1 MIIHRNN
8 TTETVILSG
17 VGENILVVERRLRS
31 GGRIASHLAAT
42 VARDQRSR
50 WKVVQRGRIQLI
62 MVGSGAQT
70 LLELSYTLSTRLTW
84 LDRKGFA
91 RTRIRSSGDDIVVAT
106 GIYHGIPNARSRASA
121 RAARGATFAIG
132 TAVAARATWAITIG
146 VVTSLTATT
155 TTTTTNDHCT
165 SSRYRQHA
173 HPVHL
178 QIIDR
183 SEENIMTAVL
193 RIPVSPLREREKKK
207 KRNISPS
214 YALLP
219 CNIITI
225 INNRYSSR

>member
-91 RTRIRSSGDDIVVAT
+91 RTRIRSSGDDIVVA
-106 GIYHGIPNARSRASA
+106 SVQ
-121 RAARGATFAIG
+121 F
-132 TAVAARATWAITIG
+132 V
-146 VVTSLTATT
+146 
-155 TTTTTNDHCT
+155 HCN
-165 SSRYRQHA
+165 RKRKIQFW
-173 HPVHL
+173 L
-178 QIIDR
+178 IID
-183 SEENIMTAVL
+183 
-193 RIPVSPLREREKKK
+193 KKK
-207 KRNISPS
+207 KGNVVGTKFSPLHNIH
-214 YALLP
+214 
-219 CNIITI
+219 CNC
-225 INNRYSSR
+225 RP

>member
-31 GGRIASHLAAT
+31 GRRIASYLGAT

-62 MVGSGAQT
+62 MVGSGTQT

-91 RTRIRSSGDDIVVAT
+91 RTRIRGGGDDFVVAT
-106 GIYHGIPNARSRASA
+106 GIYHGIPNTRSRASA
-121 RAARGATFAIG
+121 RTARGATFAIG
-132 TAVAARATWAITIG
+132 TSVAARATGAITIG
-146 VVTSLTATT
+146 VVTFLTA

-183 SEENIMTAVL
+183 STV
-193 RIPVSPLREREKKK
+193 KK
-207 KRNISPS
+207 I
-214 YALLP
+214 
-219 CNIITI
+219 
-225 INNRYSSR
+225 